1 MEQRDYILREIE
13 KISVVILAILGKFKQ
28 IKSKKQF
35 EDERSMIDNE
45 LKDSIGLTIDS
56 LISLKE
62 EDLISFIA
70 DRKDFDTGNMEL
82 LAGLL
87 VAFEANMDRDE
98 GHTLLKKASGILE
111 YIDRETRTFSMERA
125 MKINE
130 LKAKLQQ
137 Y

>member
-13 KISVVILAILGKFKQ
+13 KISVVILAILGKFKK

-35 EDERSMIDNE
+35 EDERSMIDSE
-45 LKDSIGLTIDS
+45 LKDSTGLTIES
-56 LISLKE
+56 LLSVPE
-62 EDLISFIA
+62 EDLISYLA
-70 DRKDFDTGNMEL
+70 GRKDFDTGNMEL

-98 GHTLLKKASGILE
+98 GRTLLKKAIGILE
-111 YIDRETRTFSMERA
+111 YIDRETRTFSMERS

-130 LKAKLQQ
+130 LKAKLR
-137 Y
+137 

>member
-13 KISVVILAILGKFKQ
+13 KISVLILAILGKFKK

-35 EDERSMIDNE
+35 EDEWSMIDSE
-45 LKDSIGLTIDS
+45 LKDSTGLTIES
-56 LISLKE
+56 LLSVPE
-62 EDLISFIA
+62 EDLLSYLA
-70 DRKDFDTGNMEL
+70 GRKDFDTGNMEL

-87 VAFEANMDRDE
+87 VAFEGNMDRDE
-98 GHTLLKKASGILE
+98 GRILLKKAIGILE

-130 LKAKLQQ
+130 LKAKLR
-137 Y
+137 